1 MKKITRL
8 FLLIVAIVASGNV
21 AKAQSNECAGWLTET
36 TMGTL
41 TLGYNYWLS
50 TSGTS
55 VIVTIELLD
64 NVSGLA
70 VPTANGSAMT
80 LVSGKKYT
88 KTFTGQTI
96 GATFNVSCNFVWASG
111 GLATTKIF
119 AYTVGS
125 DCGASADTQAPT
137 SFTATA
143 GTGGCSSVELLLNA
157 TDNNGG
163 MITYT
168 ISYCTGPTTV
178 TTNSLSG
185 IQKLFTISGFTNLT
199 ATDFSVTA
207 KDANG
212 NTTGPVIVSLIPGFI
227 GTSSPAVA
235 SGYSV
240 ANLFDGT
247 NTTGWKVATI
257 LRSYLTFTYSTPQVF
272 NKVILTAFTSASRYP
287 VAWKIEGANDTIA
300 NGWTILDTQT
310 AQTFGANEVRP
321 YSFTNA
327 TAFTF
332 YRLHITAGFAS
343 STYLGELAFSNVSI
357 ATDLKALAQNTIE
370 GLRIFT
376 QNSKLVADLT
386 NVKGASTVSVFDSK
400 GSILNTAKSQGGEIL
415 NINLKNKGFYLVRIQ
430 NGDKDFTQKVVY

>member
-21 AKAQSNECAGWLTET
+21 AKAQNNDCAGWLTET
-36 TMGTL
+36 TAGTL
-41 TLGYNYWLS
+41 TLGYNYWFS

-96 GATFNVSCNFVWASG
+96 GAVFNVQCNFVWASG
-111 GLATTKIF
+111 GLANTKIF

-125 DCGASADTQAPT
+125 DCGTSTDTEAPT
-137 SFTATA
+137 AFTATA
-143 GTGGCSSVELLLNA
+143 GTGGCSSVGLLLNA

-168 ISYCTGPTTV
+168 ISYGTGPTVV
-178 TTNSLSG
+178 TTDCVSG
-185 IQKLFTISGFTNLT
+185 ISKLCAVSGFTDIT
-199 ATDFSVTA
+199 ATNFSVTA
-207 KDANG
+207 KDAKG
-212 NTTGPVIVSLIPGFI
+212 NTTSPVIVSVAPGFI
-227 GTSSPAVA
+227 GTSSPAVV

-257 LRSYLTFTYSTPQVF
+257 LTSYLTFTYSNPQVF

-287 VAWKIEGANDTIA
+287 TAWKIEGGNDTIS

-327 TAFTF
+327 TAYTY

-343 STYLGELAFSNVSI
+343 STYLGELAFSNVSV
-357 ATDLKALAQNTIE
+357 ATDLKAISQNTID

-376 QNSKLVADLT
+376 QNSKLVADLSD
-386 NVKGASTVSVFDSK
+386 VKGASIVSVFDSK
-400 GSILNTAKSQGGEIL
+400 GSILNTVKSRGGEIL
-415 NINLKNKGFYLVRIQ
+415 NINLQNKGFYLVRIQ